1 MLAIH
6 VDPSGPSPLYYQI
19 REQLRQQILS
29 GALKPGDLL
38 PGETQ
43 ICSETGV
50 SRMTA
55 RAALSQ
61 LAFEGLVTR
70 KRGKGS
76 FVAGPKTTFQDIR
89 FPLAS
94 YTQMVEQAGLHTK
107 SRIRLQRV
115 LPADPSVVEQLRL
128 AAAERV
134 VHIERLRS
142 VSDEIM
148 SLESSYYP
156 HALFPALAEQDLTD
170 RSIYAVIQEL
180 YGVVPATATQ
190 TVELSVAGPYEAGL
204 LGIREGTPVALSSR
218 VSYAEDSR
226 PIEYTQVIHRGD
238 RFRSVTHLS
247 RSEILGWSGSQAP

>member
-1 MLAIH
+1 MALH
-6 VDPSGPSPLYYQI
+6 VESSSLTPLYCQI
-19 REQLRQQILS
+19 REQLRHQILS
-29 GALKPGDLL
+29 GALQPGDLL

-43 ICSETGV
+43 ICRETGV

-70 KRGKGS
+70 SRGKGS
-76 FVAGPKTTFQDIR
+76 FVAGPKTTLEDIR

-94 YTQMVEQAGLHTK
+94 YTQMVEQAGLSTR

-115 LPADPSVVEQLRL
+115 LAPDASVLEKLNL

-142 VSDEIM
+142 VNNEIM

-156 HALFPALAEQDLTD
+156 YARFPTLAELDLTD
-170 RSIYAVIQEL
+170 RSIYAVIQGL

-190 TVELSVAGPYEAGL
+190 TVELSVAGSYEAEL

-218 VSYAEDSR
+218 VSRAEGGW
-226 PIEYTQVIHRGD
+226 PVEYTQVIHRGD

-247 RSEILGWSGSQAP
+247 RSEILGRTMSA